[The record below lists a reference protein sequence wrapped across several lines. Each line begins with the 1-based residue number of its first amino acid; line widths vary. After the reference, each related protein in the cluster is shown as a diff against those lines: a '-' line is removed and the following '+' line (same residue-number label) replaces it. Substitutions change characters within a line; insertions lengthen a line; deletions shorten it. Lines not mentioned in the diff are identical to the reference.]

1 MFFKCMSGEFAN
13 LCKNRSWV
21 HDIRNNASLRTL
33 LHFVIDFLFK
43 ERKLMPGL
51 LLATKSIA
59 ACVLVTSATSL
70 FAQQMAA
77 TRDPMQNV
85 AQLSASGSV
94 EVQQDLLSIAMN
106 TTASG
111 ADANTVQTQLKQA
124 LDAALAIARPAVLP
138 GQLDLRT
145 GNFSLYP
152 RYDKNGKINGWQ
164 GSTELVLE
172 GRDFTRIT
180 TTAGKIQSLTMG
192 NVNFALSRQQR
203 TKVEAEAQTIAIDQ
217 FKAKALEISKS
228 FGFTGYTLRE
238 VSINANDQGFQPR
251 PRMMAMQAKSA
262 DSESAVSVEAGKST
276 VLVNVNGS
284 VQMR

>member
-1 MFFKCMSGEFAN
+1 MFAIK
-13 LCKNRSWV
+13 
-21 HDIRNNASLRTL
+21 SLAVCALISCT
-33 LHFVIDFLFK
+33 
-43 ERKLMPGL
+43 
-51 LLATKSIA
+51 
-59 ACVLVTSATSL
+59 TSL
-70 FAQQMAA
+70 YAQPSSVM
-77 TRDPMQNV
+77 RDTVQNV
-85 AQLSASGSV
+85 AQLSSSGSV

-111 ADANTVQTQLKQA
+111 PDANAVQTQLKQA

-164 GSTELVLE
+164 GSTELVLD

-180 TTAGKIQSLTMG
+180 TIAGKIQTLTMG
-192 NVNFALSRQQR
+192 NISFALSREQR
-203 TKVEAEAQTIAIDQ
+203 TKVEAEAQTIAIER
-217 FKAKALEISKS
+217 FKAKALEVSKS

-238 VSINANDQGFQPR
+238 VSVNANDQNFQPR
-251 PRMMAMQAKSA
+251 SRVMAMQAKTA
-262 DSESAVSVEAGKST
+262 DAESAVSVEAGKST